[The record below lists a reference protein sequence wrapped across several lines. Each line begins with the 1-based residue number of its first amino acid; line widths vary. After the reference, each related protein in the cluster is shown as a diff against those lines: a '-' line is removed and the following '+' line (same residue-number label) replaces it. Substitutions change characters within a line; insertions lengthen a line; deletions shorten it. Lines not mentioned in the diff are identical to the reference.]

1 MITYRKSKK
10 GDTAVNIALLKEL
23 LGSAGESPEIFYYEK
38 TDSTNTRAREYAREN
53 RDNRKPKL
61 FIAEEQTAG
70 RGRRGRSFFSEGGV
84 GIYMTLLLYPDER
97 GRDAAR
103 LTARAAVAL
112 TDALYRLTSLKPQI
126 KWVNDVYVGEK
137 KLSGIL
143 AEGEMSSDGN
153 LGFVILGMGINVYKT
168 AFPDEI
174 STIATS
180 IENECGER
188 ISREELSAEIIK
200 NLLCSP
206 KSEKE
211 ILEKYRER
219 NLVLGR
225 EITVLPI
232 GKEPYTATA
241 VDVLDDY
248 SLLVKTDSGES
259 ISVFSGEVS
268 VKLS

>member
-1 MITYRKSKK
+1 MNITQLS
-10 GDTAVNIALLKEL
+10 EL
-23 LGSAGESPEIFYYEK
+23 LLNAGLSPEIFYYEK
-38 TDSTNTRAREYAREN
+38 TDSTNTRAREYAKEFRNNRE
-53 RDNRKPKL
+53 PKL

-112 TDALYRLTSLKPQI
+112 TDALCKLTSLSPKI
-126 KWVNDVYVGEK
+126 KWVNDVYVKSK

-143 AEGEMSSDGN
+143 AEGEMSSDGKA
-153 LGFVILGMGINVYKT
+153 GFVILGMGINVYKT
-168 AFPDEI
+168 AFPDDI
-174 STIATS
+174 SSIATS
-180 IENECGER
+180 IEDECGER
-188 ISREELSAEIIK
+188 ISREALCCEIIK
-200 NLLCSP
+200 NLLAEP
-206 KSEKE
+206 ESEEE
-211 ILEKYRER
+211 ILKKYREKS
-219 NLVLGR
+219 LVIGR

-232 GKEPYTATA
+232 GKEPYPARA
-241 VDVLDDY
+241 VDILNDY